1 MINKLRTLQNALLLE
16 KKAGKDISAMET
28 EIEEIKKSMDAG
40 DFPTASK
47 NIKKIEEQIA
57 STVSSA
63 LPQAE
68 LDVIAKTLKDAIS
81 LHINVSEAK
90 SFFDEA
96 QMAIDLDDDEKASE
110 LAKKAGE
117 SLTRILPGY
126 IASEMRKAKVTLR
139 EIKMMNVDITQPVN
153 ILKEANNYVKE
164 GDYCEALSSIKDFKN
179 FVNKSK
185 Q

>member
-1 MINKLRTLQNALLLE
+1 
-16 KKAGKDISAMET
+16 
-28 EIEEIKKSMDAG
+28 
-40 DFPTASK
+40 
-47 NIKKIEEQIA
+47 
-57 STVSSA
+57 
-63 LPQAE
+63 
-68 LDVIAKTLKDAIS
+68 
-81 LHINVSEAK
+81 
-90 SFFDEA
+90 
-96 QMAIDLDDDEKASE
+96 MAIDLDDDEKASE